1 MAASMIAWLEALVVR
16 QPRLHRLANF
26 AARRMA
32 GRPFVC
38 SSAVVVDGD
47 DVLVARHR
55 FRGGSWGLPGGW
67 IKRREEP
74 AVACEREVL
83 EETGIEVDAIAI
95 LASEVHAHSGKP
107 ARYFGLT
114 LAFYCVPR
122 APFDRTRPPLSPEVS
137 ELRWVPRSS
146 CEAFVDDFSLTAID
160 TAFALWRGTSKRLPM
175 T

>member
-1 MAASMIAWLEALVVR
+1 MAASMTAWLKASVAR

-55 FRGGSWGLPGGW
+55 FRGGTWGLPGGW

-74 AVACEREVL
+74 ADACEREVF

-95 LASEVHAHSGKP
+95 LAAEVHAPSGQP
-107 ARYFGLT
+107 AHYFGLT
-114 LAFYCVPR
+114 LVYYCVPR
-122 APFDRTRPPLSPEVS
+122 APVESTG
-137 ELRWVPRSS
+137 
-146 CEAFVDDFSLTAID
+146 
-160 TAFALWRGTSKRLPM
+160 RGRLYQLK
-175 T
+175 